1 MRPHPASN
9 LNSFT
14 NNTPNTFIGRQRSMS
29 EEHPNSK
36 ETLESKDIEIQ
47 IYDEDKSKESS
58 NNYSDDLFSFEL
70 QLEDQIQNKD

>member
-1 MRPHPASN
+1 
-9 LNSFT
+9 
-14 NNTPNTFIGRQRSMS
+14 MS

-70 QLEDQIQNKD
+70 